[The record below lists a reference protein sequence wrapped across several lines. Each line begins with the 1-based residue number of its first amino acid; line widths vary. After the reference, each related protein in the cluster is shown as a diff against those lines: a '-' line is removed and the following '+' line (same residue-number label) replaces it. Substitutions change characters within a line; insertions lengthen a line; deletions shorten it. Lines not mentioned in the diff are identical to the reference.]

1 MAAPAC
7 LKTEYF
13 HFLYNRDMQRI
24 VPEDTVEFR
33 QGEKHMYG
41 TVLKETKDDE
51 GRMQYTILAEKLIYR
66 GIPEEDILKDFGQ
79 DL

>member
-1 MAAPAC
+1 
-7 LKTEYF
+7 
-13 HFLYNRDMQRI
+13 MQRI
-24 VPEDTVEFR
+24 AAEDTVEFR
-33 QGEKHMYG
+33 QGEKHIYG